1 MIYIKYKV
9 TVVSHARDSS
19 KKPVK
24 GQVYVANVL
33 NRLISCGLLNHE
45 GLWNVSTVPTEMSI
59 MIGVRFKASLW
70 TLENGGVN
78 LAGT

>member
-1 MIYIKYKV
+1 MIYIKHKV

-24 GQVYVANVL
+24 GQVYAANIF

-45 GLWNVSTVPTEMSI
+45 GLWNVSTVPREMRI
-59 MIGVRFKASLW
+59 MIRIRFKASLW